1 MSEYVMDFGDG
12 TPATLTQDVFD
23 YVLDLGL
30 ATPPTAPNDV
40 TVGTVSTVDPDGVFL
55 YRGQPVDEVR
65 AGELFSRGLTAVLR
79 QALDQHRGTRSPSL
93 FADDFDED

>member
-1 MSEYVMDFGDG
+1 
-12 TPATLTQDVFD
+12 
-23 YVLDLGL
+23 
-30 ATPPTAPNDV
+30 
-40 TVGTVSTVDPDGVFL
+40 VGTVSTVDPDGVFM

-65 AGELFSRGLTAVLR
+65 AGELFSRGLEVVLR